1 MDSNSIPGLVFLLA
15 IGIIGKM
22 FATLTSFNAVTS
34 QQSLARR
41 LLQAEGEIW
50 SVFIGL
56 DIFMIYM
63 FMTAVIMVSSKSNYT
78 GEVTFLVL
86 IISRLFVGLT
96 LTNLHTTWVHTVI
109 SKPTKKSIWQRI
121 PSWRKWIEIL
131 PVASLDI
138 VLPNC
143 VYYLAKVLL
152 VSFHG
157 VFFAALGNQAYEN
170 MPSSLTTSGKI
181 AFVTIPILSKSL
193 VSLFTRVLYV
203 RVAASMLPDNDQSIV
218 PFDRSFG
225 GRANNETHCLSIPD
239 AFRTMKVQNWY
250 RYLKIVWE
258 MLMYEISWL
267 CPFIIVI
274 AMELY
279 YWVPDTAI
287 DLLVLLVPKDF

>member
-1 MDSNSIPGLVFLLA
+1 MNSNNIPGLVFWFA

-22 FATLTSFNAVTS
+22 FAIPTSFNAVTS
-34 QQSLARR
+34 QRSLARR
-41 LLQAEGEIW
+41 LLHTEGEIW
-50 SVFIGL
+50 PIFIGL
-56 DIFMIYM
+56 DIFMVYM
-63 FMTAVIMVSSKSNYT
+63 LMTVVIMVPAKSNYT
-78 GEVTFLVL
+78 GEVTFPVL
-86 IISRLFVGLT
+86 IISRLFLGLT
-96 LTNLHTTWVHTVI
+96 LTNLHTAWVHTVI
-109 SKPTKKSIWQRI
+109 SKPTKKSIWQKI
-121 PSWRKWIEIL
+121 PGWRKWLEIL

-143 VYYLAKVLL
+143 VYYLAKALL
-152 VSFHG
+152 VSFRG
-157 VFFAALGNQAYEN
+157 VVFASLGDQDYEN
-170 MPSSLTTSGKI
+170 IPSALTTCGSV
-181 AFVTIPILSKSL
+181 AFVTIPIVSKYL

-225 GRANNETHCLSIPD
+225 GRANNETHRLSILD

-258 MLMYEISWL
+258 VLMYEISWL

-279 YWVPDTAI
+279 YWAPDTAI